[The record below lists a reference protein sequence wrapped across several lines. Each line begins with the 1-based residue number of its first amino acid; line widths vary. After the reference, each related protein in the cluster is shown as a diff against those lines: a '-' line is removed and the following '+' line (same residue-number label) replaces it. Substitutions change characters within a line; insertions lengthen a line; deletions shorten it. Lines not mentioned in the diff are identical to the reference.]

1 MAQHLVGRKR
11 RVGTAGDDDL
21 SAALEFGREAV
32 GFRRKTAEKGQRD
45 QVRVRIEPNR
55 LDLLV
60 DYSHAVFRRR
70 DRRQVNAGDRRHE
83 VHLVSPFI
91 ALDVDDDDV
100 DLHAMSECR
109 ADL

>member
-21 SAALEFGREAV
+21 PAALEFGREAV
-32 GFRRKTAEKGQRD
+32 GFRRKTAEEGQRD

-60 DYSHAVFRRR
+60 DDPHAVFRRR
-70 DRRQVNAGDRRHE
+70 DRRKVNAGDRRHE
-83 VHLVSPFI
+83 VHLVPAFVP
-91 ALDVDDDDV
+91 LDVDDNDV
-100 DLHAMSECR
+100 DLHGFPK
-109 ADL
+109 